1 MNQLVSVIPAALVLL
16 APHAAAAPSRIG
28 VWKTTDAVVSGGRD
42 AGRRT
47 SDIRDRKAQAT
58 KVVDQAADRVVGTWE
73 LNLAK
78 STFTTAPPKS
88 STRTYE
94 AVPNGLKF
102 VGREVDAA
110 GQTVLGQWTAYYDG
124 EDYPTTGSPHSDT
137 ISIKRIDSF
146 TGESIQKKAGKV
158 VTRNHRVI
166 SSNGKIMTLTAAGT
180 DAKGQPFTNVLVF
193 DRR

>member
-1 MNQLVSVIPAALVLL
+1 MNQLVSVMLSLLVLL
-16 APHAAAAPSRIG
+16 VPR
-28 VWKTTDAVVSGGRD
+28 V
-42 AGRRT
+42 AGAHT
-47 SDIRDRKAQAT
+47 HTLDVQDGTAQAT
-58 KVVDQAADRVVGTWE
+58 QAMEQAPDRVIGTWE

-78 STFTTAPPKS
+78 STFATAPPKS

-124 EDYPTTGSPHSDT
+124 KDYPTTGSPHSDT

-146 TGESIQKKAGKV
+146 TGESIQKQAGKV
-158 VTRNHRVI
+158 VTRNRKVV
-166 SSNGKIMTLTAAGT
+166 SSDGKVMTMTAAGT
-180 DAKGQPFTNVLVF
+180 DAQGQPFTNVLVF